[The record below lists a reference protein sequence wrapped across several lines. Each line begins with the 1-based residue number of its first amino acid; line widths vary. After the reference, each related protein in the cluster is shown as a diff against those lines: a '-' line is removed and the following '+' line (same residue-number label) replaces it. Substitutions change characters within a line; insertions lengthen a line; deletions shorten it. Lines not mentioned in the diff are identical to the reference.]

1 MECYELSQPSLE
13 TVSPGG
19 ESGQLRLVA
28 EEVLPELPH
37 GRQHLVAPL
46 ALVQLLLPAEP
57 LSLVGLEVSLE
68 LPDAAE
74 REVAV
79 PAAHRRRRRRG
90 KVRPAAAAVDIIRD
104 ARSLE
109 GQVHRDAEH
118 VCEGVDL
125 GCEGGG
131 DGDGGAVQDAD
142 HRVQLVA
149 ADVGQD
155 DGVLQRF
162 ISTYSAVQ
170 ICLHEVELISLLA
183 SFRKQ
188 RTLFTKPVCLLAN
201 QMPGLLGLENDRN
214 PNVGNL
220 PNRNILLNANYSVN
234 CRIAEYRITYFYSEN
249 VQLFGFGRIFG

>member
-1 MECYELSQPSLE
+1 MVLDDWLDGVVLILLLMLRPLLLHAVRLLHMESLLRFLQRL
-13 TVSPGG
+13 TDNGRWGRSGG

-104 ARSLE
+104 ARCLE
-109 GQVHRDAEH
+109 G
-118 VCEGVDL
+118 L
-125 GCEGGG
+125 
-131 DGDGGAVQDAD
+131 
-142 HRVQLVA
+142 
-149 ADVGQD
+149 
-155 DGVLQRF
+155 
-162 ISTYSAVQ
+162 
-170 ICLHEVELISLLA
+170 
-183 SFRKQ
+183 
-188 RTLFTKPVCLLAN
+188 
-201 QMPGLLGLENDRN
+201 
-214 PNVGNL
+214 
-220 PNRNILLNANYSVN
+220 
-234 CRIAEYRITYFYSEN
+234 SE
-249 VQLFGFGRIFG
+249 